1 MSPPSASG
9 STDMNAIW
17 IALSISGV
25 AMLMCLAILAVNIKI
40 YTEIVKRAD
49 HERRYRESGPQCR
62 PNDQAQRRRDAGL
75 ELQTETRTR
84 RALQRR
90 G

>member
-1 MSPPSASG
+1 
-9 STDMNAIW
+9 MNTIW

-49 HERRYRESGPQCR
+49 HERRYRESGTQCR
-62 PNDQAQRRRDAGL
+62 
-75 ELQTETRTR
+75 
-84 RALQRR
+84 
-90 G
+90 